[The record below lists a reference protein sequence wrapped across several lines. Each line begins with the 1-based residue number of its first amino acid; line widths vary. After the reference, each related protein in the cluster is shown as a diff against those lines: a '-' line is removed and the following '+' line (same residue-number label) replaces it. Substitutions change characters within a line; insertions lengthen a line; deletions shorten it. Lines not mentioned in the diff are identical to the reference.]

1 MVSVEA
7 GRSFT
12 RPLHRVLDRLRSPL
26 CARMGASM
34 LVLGIALAWAA
45 PARAARAW
53 ESEWEQVQATL
64 ASSDAQRISAALAEA
79 SLRAATPEAFASEVV
94 RALAAQRADGRVSPA
109 TDALLR
115 ALFGR
120 ILQAMALGRT
130 VPAVIGASSLS
141 DGPVPQAAVEMSA
154 VRPESDDP
162 VIRDYVAPAR
172 AVVPAVERPQIQSQG
187 P

>member
-1 MVSVEA
+1 
-7 GRSFT
+7 
-12 RPLHRVLDRLRSPL
+12 
-26 CARMGASM
+26 M

-53 ESEWEQVQATL
+53 EKDRRQVQSML
-64 ASSDAQRISAALAEA
+64 ASADARRVSSALAEA
-79 SLRAATPEAFASEVV
+79 SLRAATPEAFATEVV
-94 RALAAQRADGRVSPA
+94 RALADQPADGRVSPA

-130 VPAVIGASSLS
+130 APAIVVAASTW
-141 DGPVPQAAVEMSA
+141 DGPVPQAGVEA
-154 VRPESDDP
+154 TPPE
-162 VIRDYVAPAR
+162 PAGCPG
-172 AVVPAVERPQIQSQG
+172 ATQAGPGLPTAATPGEERPSIQAQG